1 MASLQE
7 IQTKVDEGP
16 KMFPYIE
23 REWHRSLSQ
32 AGMIPEGLA
41 RYTELQCTPD
51 EIYRLEQLEEAFRAG
66 ETGE

>member
-1 MASLQE
+1 
-7 IQTKVDEGP
+7 
-16 KMFPYIE
+16 MFPYIE